1 MKNAAYTQTMAALI
15 MWAAALSS
23 RALAGT
29 APCEGLA
36 DTPTNMLGNS
46 SACLSCHDG
55 TVAGNAMPLPLS
67 ETNFDQHFG
76 HPVQVSYEQA
86 YSRQPRVYVAPG
98 ALDSRLQLVDGKV
111 QCVTCHT
118 TSESGTWVK
127 VSLANRDLCLG
138 CHLK

>member
-1 MKNAAYTQTMAALI
+1 MKNAANSHMMAVLI
-15 MWAAALSS
+15 MWAAALPGS
-23 RALAGT
+23 ALYA
-29 APCEGLA
+29 AASCDGLA

-67 ETNFDQHFG
+67 ETNYDQHFG

-86 YSRQPRVYVAPG
+86 YARQPRVYVAPG
-98 ALDSRLQLVDGKV
+98 ALDARLQLVDGKV

-118 TSESGTWVK
+118 TSESGIWVK
-127 VSLANRDLCLG
+127 VSLDNRDLCLG